1 MPISN
6 TVQPLAPKKYTSS
19 PGAYKGIAI
28 NPGTSKDVSD
38 QVAKIDT
45 PAAPKK
51 PVKGLLP
58 DVKGSVSKDVAKPL
72 SFSGLVGGLQDASRP
87 SQVQNDLNTRLAGA
101 SSPTSTQTGLVKDL
115 SRIGRDN
122 VRIGQ
127 DARNISE
134 MYGNEIANIGKLGA
148 GAQAGY
154 LSSGNSVVGAGNAQI
169 ASQSASAR
177 MNALAA
183 AQEAALKGTGQQLT
197 GQSQYASATDAALG
211 GANTQQGQQLSG
223 LGTALGS
230 ANTQQ
235 AQQLSGLGA
244 AAGYAQP
251 QVGAIGGVPYSPL
264 DLSQSAILGT
274 TQPGGVAAA
283 GNLLG
288 QLQGAQAVGAAP
300 GQTQATNYQ
309 TLGTAQTSGLAQG
322 IQAVNAAPGT
332 AQAGVIG
339 TQTQQIAGYQSALQ
353 QGQNLQAQLTDLIR
367 TFGLNPADVNAANQG
382 IQKIAS
388 NVSSPQY
395 QILQNYV
402 NDIANTYSQILT
414 PPGGSATDTTRG
426 IAASMLDR
434 TAKGE
439 SIVAVMRSL
448 DEAAKAKIAGVSTTP
463 ASAPSS
469 APVNPSG
476 TNGQST
482 RVGNY
487 NYIYQNG
494 KWVVAQ

>member
-6 TVQPLAPKKYTSS
+6 TVTPKTYTRS

-28 NPGTSKDVSD
+28 NPGTSKDVAD
-38 QVAKIDT
+38 QVAKID
-45 PAAPKK
+45 APVSARK

-58 DVKGSVSKDVAKPL
+58 DVKSSVSKDVAKPL

-87 SQVQNDLNTRLAGA
+87 SQTQTDLNSRLAGA
-101 SSPTSTQTGLVKDL
+101 SSPSRTQTGLVRDL
-115 SRIGRDN
+115 SQIGRDN
-122 VRIGQ
+122 VRIGR
-127 DARNISE
+127 DARDTSK

-154 LSSGNSVVGAGNAQI
+154 LSSGTNVVGAGNAAI
-169 ASQSASAR
+169 ASQSASQR
-177 MNALAA
+177 MSALAA
-183 AQEAALKGTGQQLT
+183 GQQAALQGTAQQLT
-197 GQSQYASATDAALG
+197 GQSQYASAVDSALG
-211 GANTQQGQQLSG
+211 GANTQQSNTTSG
-223 LGTALGS
+223 LTNALGA

-235 AQQLSGLGA
+235 AQAITGLGNA
-244 AAGYAQP
+244 ANYAQP
-251 QVGAIGGVPYSPL
+251 QVGSIGGVPYSPL
-264 DLSQSAILGT
+264 DLTQSAILGT

-309 TLGTAQTSGLAQG
+309 ALGTAGVAGQAQG
-322 IQAVNAAPGT
+322 IQALNAAPGT

-382 IQKIAS
+382 IQKIAQ

-439 SIVAVMRSL
+439 SLVAVMQAL
-448 DEAAKAKIAGVSTTP
+448 DAAAKAKIAGVSTTP
-463 ASAPSS
+463 ASNPNAAGQRTGVVQTS
-469 APVNPSG
+469 AGPVN
-476 TNGQST
+476 TD
-482 RVGNY
+482 
-487 NYIYQNG
+487 
-494 KWVVAQ
+494 W